1 MTIIQLEREVICF
14 AGDSGDGIQLL
25 GERFSDNSS
34 KQGNDVM
41 TLPDYPAE
49 IRAPAGTTSGV
60 SAFQMQFSSTE
71 IFTPGDECSVLIALN
86 AAALKSKIAQL
97 SQGGLV
103 LIDIDGFNKKN
114 LELAG
119 YQSDPLSDGSLS
131 NYRVIADNFTRLTV
145 QSLVEL
151 NVAPKVV
158 KRSKNFFM
166 LGIVFWIYSRPLD
179 PTIDWLSDKFE
190 NNVEAKEA
198 NILALKSGFNYA
210 ETTEIFSESFQ
221 VAPVAKKSGLYRT
234 VSGNE
239 ALSLG
244 LLCAAEKL
252 DRTLFWARTRSRQL
266 PTFFILW
273 LPIRTSE

>member
-158 KRSKNFFM
+158 KRSKNFFYAWYC
-166 LGIVFWIYSRPLD
+166 FLD
-179 PTIDWLSDKFE
+179 L
-190 NNVEAKEA
+190 
-198 NILALKSGFNYA
+198 
-210 ETTEIFSESFQ
+210 
-221 VAPVAKKSGLYRT
+221 
-234 VSGNE
+234 
-239 ALSLG
+239 
-244 LLCAAEKL
+244 
-252 DRTLFWARTRSRQL
+252 
-266 PTFFILW
+266 
-273 LPIRTSE
+273 

>member
-103 LIDIDGFNKKN
+103 LIDIDGFNKKK
-114 LELAG
+114 
-119 YQSDPLSDGSLS
+119 
-131 NYRVIADNFTRLTV
+131 I
-145 QSLVEL
+145 L
-151 NVAPKVV
+151 N
-158 KRSKNFFM
+158 
-166 LGIVFWIYSRPLD
+166 
-179 PTIDWLSDKFE
+179 
-190 NNVEAKEA
+190 
-198 NILALKSGFNYA
+198 
-210 ETTEIFSESFQ
+210 
-221 VAPVAKKSGLYRT
+221 
-234 VSGNE
+234 
-239 ALSLG
+239 
-244 LLCAAEKL
+244 
-252 DRTLFWARTRSRQL
+252 
-266 PTFFILW
+266 
-273 LPIRTSE
+273 